1 MSLTAESDAK
11 KKLKP
16 ITLGLIVIFLALIV
30 LSLVLGIL
38 PQYFATQRLNQN
50 IDVLTIDLEPLRS
63 FSYLDLERQKKIFP
77 IHAKAIQINQF
88 DFLPKLPFP
97 ERNAL
102 DRHRISQLSQTFDQL
117 ASQHN
122 LRSTGNSLSVQKIG
136 TQSYEEKV
144 SVDLRLSGQFFDFRN
159 FLISICALPFF
170 DIVENVKIEPV
181 DKTNKRFATKIRLNL
196 NKK

>member
-50 IDVLTIDLEPLRS
+50 IDVLTI
-63 FSYLDLERQKKIFP
+63 DLERQKKIFP